1 MVPVNGGVGSFL
13 TNHTLLW
20 GVFFIALLLFAS
32 FEANAVQK
40 CNRFGYCYGQKMTGW
55 NKLGCWKGTISRRPN
70 GGRAIRIRRALTRE
84 DG

>member
-40 CNRFGYCYGQKMTGW
+40 CNRFGYCYGQKHDRMEQAWMLERDHIPPPQRGSCYSYT
-55 NKLGCWKGTISRRPN
+55 SR
-70 GGRAIRIRRALTRE
+70 A
-84 DG
+84 DS